1 MAERKQ
7 MLPPPPTW
15 QLKVKAKALFN
26 AKCQKED
33 DWVDAGGGVS
43 LCAHF
48 RLFNSRRRRR

>member
-26 AKCQKED
+26 AKCQED

>member
-1 MAERKQ
+1 

-26 AKCQKED
+26 AKCQEED

-48 RLFNSRRRRR
+48 RLFNSRRRRRR